1 MKKHQ
6 ETSEPT
12 DYVELAEKNAGAK
25 AVEYLIDKHL
35 IQIMG
40 IREDYPLDDLDLLSI
55 ELKDNYD
62 IKRSVRREVGRLQ
75 EKIRLVIEAV
85 TQRIADRKYRSTE
98 QAIEG
103 MKLSKNE
110 RTRFN
115 ALLNNDKRVHVSC
128 QSLKVAVDVFLEL
141 NKRIIRKIE
150 ESEASDDKQTA
161 RRMILGNA
169 IIVYELLDFIIN
181 YVDLFS
187 ISGIEEINE
196 IYSNACDENKRLLG
210 KENER
215 EKRANSEYIIAEIR
229 EQIITDVQN
238 RKGVIA
244 RLSEEWESYIKA
256 INEKKDKT
264 ATINENLPSLKLM
277 RDNAK
282 GQIEV
287 LQAALVLGIVKTN
300 LGAIQSSMEALGKI
314 ELVTL
319 SPDRIRILL
328 GDA

>member
-1 MKKHQ
+1 MEQQVTLKT
-6 ETSEPT
+6 E
-12 DYVELAEKNAGAK
+12 DYIEIAEKNAGAR
-25 AVEYLIDKHL
+25 AVEHLIDKHL
-35 IQIMG
+35 IQIMD
-40 IREDYPLDDLDLLSI
+40 IREDYPLDDLALLSI

-62 IKRSVRREVGRLQ
+62 IKKGVRKEVGRLQ

-85 TQRIADRKYRSTE
+85 TQRIADRKYSSTE
-98 QAIEG
+98 QAIEA

-110 RTRFN
+110 RTKFDE
-115 ALLNNDKRVHVSC
+115 LLDNDKRVHISC
-128 QSLKVAVDVFLEL
+128 QSLKVAVDVFLGL
-141 NKRIIRKIE
+141 NKRIIKKIE
-150 ESEASDDKQTA
+150 ESETSNDKQTA
-161 RRMILGNA
+161 RRLILGNA
-169 IIVYELLDFIIN
+169 IVVYELLDFIIN
-181 YVDLFS
+181 YIESFK
-187 ISGIEEINE
+187 ISGIDEINE
-196 IYSNACDENKRLLG
+196 IYNSACNENKRLLD

-229 EQIITDVQN
+229 EQILTDVKS
-238 RKGVIA
+238 RKEVIS
-244 RLSEEWESYIKA
+244 RLSEEWDTYIQT

-277 RDNAK
+277 RDNAR

-287 LQAALVLGIVKTN
+287 LQAALVLGVVKTN